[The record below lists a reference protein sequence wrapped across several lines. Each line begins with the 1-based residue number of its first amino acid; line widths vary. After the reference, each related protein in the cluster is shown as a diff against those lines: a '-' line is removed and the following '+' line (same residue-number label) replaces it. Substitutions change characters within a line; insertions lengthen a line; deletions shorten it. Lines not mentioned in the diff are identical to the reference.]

1 MIKLCQVEWVEK
13 IGEIIAEIN
22 SAKRKFEKMSKEVK
36 KYSSDS
42 AIFMARANA
51 YDHAILI
58 IKKIL
63 CEEEDDGS
71 IETS

>member
-1 MIKLCQVEWVEK
+1 MIKLCQIEWVEK

-42 AIFMARANA
+42 AIFMARSNA

-63 CEEEDDGS
+63 LGEEEDED
-71 IETS
+71 IKTD